1 MKENAHKVLVTL
13 GTKNGSQKFQEPNGF
28 YSTDP
33 AATKK
38 LVKWLEENYPDCK
51 NWKIWESFCGNGAI
65 TKVLEENGFNVVANS
80 DLIDRGFGDTG
91 IDFFKET
98 EMRNGSDTIISNPPY
113 KLAQASVEKA
123 LDLMK
128 DGDKLIFLLRVQFL
142 EGKSRKKLFEK
153 HPPKFVLVNSERVNC
168 WKDGVDDGSSSAICY
183 CQYVWEK
190 GYKGDTIIKWL

>member
-1 MKENAHKVLVTL
+1 MKENTHKVLVTL
-13 GTKNGSQKFQEPNGF
+13 GTKDGSTKNRQKEDF
-28 YSTDP
+28 YSTEP
-33 AATKK
+33 VATKK
-38 LVKWLEENYPDCK
+38 LVKWLEENEPDCK

-80 DLIDRGFGDTG
+80 DLVDRGFGDTG
-91 IDFFKET
+91 VDFFKET
-98 EMRNGSDTIISNPPY
+98 EMRNNSDAIISNPPY

-128 DGDKLIFLLRVQFL
+128 DGDKLIYLLRIQFL

-153 HPPKFVLVNSERVNC
+153 YPPKYVLVNSERVNC

-183 CQYVWEK
+183 AQFYWEK
-190 GYKGDTIIKWL
+190 GYKGKPQICWL